1 MMRPLSGSGGPRG
14 RGVWGRRRTLP
25 QCTSR
30 AFSNWKKERSHWY
43 LKAAEQ
49 GNASGEYALA
59 LMYRDGDGVGQ
70 NHAEAARWFRKAASH
85 GQPDAAR
92 NLAEAYRKGLGVPR
106 DEAAAQKW
114 QRKFDEN
121 FSQLLRRH

>member
-1 MMRPLSGSGGPRG
+1 M
-14 RGVWGRRRTLP
+14 T
-25 QCTSR
+25 TS
-30 AFSNWKKERSHWY
+30 AFPHRY

>member
-1 MMRPLSGSGGPRG
+1 M
-14 RGVWGRRRTLP
+14 T
-25 QCTSR
+25 TS
-30 AFSNWKKERSHWY
+30 AFPHRY

-121 FSQLLRRH
+121 FRSSSEGTEGAKAGTHRTHAGAIGHRFPHSSGETAAGWLI